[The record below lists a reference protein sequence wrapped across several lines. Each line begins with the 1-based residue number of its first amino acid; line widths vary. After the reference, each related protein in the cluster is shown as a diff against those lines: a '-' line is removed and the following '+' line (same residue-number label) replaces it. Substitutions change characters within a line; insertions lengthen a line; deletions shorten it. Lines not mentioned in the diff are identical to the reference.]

1 MSQLVT
7 LDNLRREAARFGST
21 PFLLTVAD
29 DGRPHSVA
37 AAMTWRGDELV
48 LACGK
53 RTRGNATAR
62 PLVSLLWAPVEAGDY
77 SLIVDGEAR
86 VEDPGREE
94 DDAVVIV
101 RPTKAVMHRPGKG
114 PVPAGAGCAD
124 DCVPL
129 LRTLPGGGS

>member
-1 MSQLVT
+1 MSQPVT
-7 LDNLRREAARFGST
+7 LDNLHRETIRFGDT

-37 AAMTWRGDELV
+37 SPMTWRGDDLV
-48 LACGK
+48 LSCGR
-53 RTRGNATAR
+53 RTRGNAAAR
-62 PLVSLLWAPVEAGDY
+62 PLVSLLWPPVEAGGY

-86 VEDPGREE
+86 VEDPGRE
-94 DDAVVIV
+94 DDAAVVVV

-129 LRTLPGGGS
+129 LRT